1 MNHRPP
7 QEIFR
12 SRLSLIA
19 MASWLL
25 LLPAGASAL
34 QQTTAETGETP
45 AAAEANPEPVPAA
58 RIPARAEEDLAYL
71 RSLQARLA
79 AAPPVTKTTDSL
91 PALQRRID
99 ALSAVK
105 GSAEPEQLS
114 WRRRQNFRQQWLQV
128 RADLSDS
135 KSTLENRTTSLQ
147 KERDRLRELNEEWT
161 LTLRTAREQDLAELL
176 EQRARMV
183 LEEIEQAEKAVSA
196 QLDSMTSAYK
206 QITDRLAEVSAA
218 LTRYAAAAD
227 RNVDRMWLP
236 DSEPIWLTL
245 DNLNETGAQL
255 RSTWETHAGVF
266 LGMWERYQKPLRTL
280 LVFFVIVLVL
290 LVRLAKRETATAAD
304 PHIAAATGF
313 LRRPAAASLF
323 ITLNAAG
330 WFLPVSSLISDLLLL
345 LILVPMLRLA
355 PVMIPKQLRGLFY
368 FLTALVFVQQTYNL
382 AVDQGALQRILLLAL
397 SVTGFFHLA
406 RTLRR
411 QRHEL
416 NAQGGWAGLA
426 VRVAWLAA
434 VAFFLAIVANVFG
447 YVRLAEMLTEGT
459 IRSAYLG
466 IILLVVAYLLASIIE
481 LALRTPLAQRSR
493 AIRSHH
499 DAIRARVVGVT
510 RWVIGLG
517 WIIYVLGQFGLRD
530 SIVGAVVEFLQR
542 PIQVGNID
550 TSPQSIL
557 TFFLALWVAVKI
569 SQLLRFVLE
578 NEVYPRSNLQRGA
591 APTISMLV
599 NYAIV
604 TLGFF
609 FAISAAGI
617 QLSQFAIVIG
627 ALSVGIGFG
636 LQNVVNNFVSGLIL
650 IFERPV
656 KVGDT
661 VEVGALMGVV
671 NRIGIRASVVRS
683 YDGAEVIVPNG
694 DLISTQVINWTL
706 SDRKK
711 RIKVPIGVAY
721 GSDPEQVRETLL
733 KVGADHPDTIDDPEP
748 MALFIGFGNSS
759 LDFELRVWT
768 AEFDSGVRI
777 QSELGSSIYRALAE
791 AGIEIPFPQQDVHLR
806 SVSDQAGRGLKT
818 AELSQQ
824 SEPPNHGSGRDIGAS
839 SVDADSD
846 GGGDR

>member
-1 MNHRPP
+1 M
-7 QEIFR
+7 
-12 SRLSLIA
+12 A
-19 MASWLL
+19 MACWL
-25 LLPAGASAL
+25 LLPAAASAL
-34 QQTTAETGETP
+34 QETAAETPEAPTAETG
-45 AAAEANPEPVPAA
+45 PEPVVAA

-71 RSLQARLA
+71 TSLQARLA
-79 AAPPVTKTTDSL
+79 AAPSVTRITDSL

-99 ALSAVK
+99 ALSAIK

-128 RADLSDS
+128 RADLSNS
-135 KSTLENRTTSLQ
+135 KSTLENRATSLQ

-161 LTLRTAREQDLAELL
+161 LTLQTAREQDLATLL
-176 EQRARMV
+176 EQRVRMV
-183 LEEIEQAEKAVSA
+183 LEEIAKAEKAVSA
-196 QLDSMTSAYK
+196 QLDSMTSAYM
-206 QITDRLAEVSAA
+206 QITDRLAAVSAA
-218 LTRYAAAAD
+218 LARYAAAAD
-227 RNVDRMWLP
+227 RNVDRIWLP

-245 DNLNETGAQL
+245 DKLNETGAQL
-255 RSTWETHAGVF
+255 RSTWESHVAVF
-266 LGMWERYQKPLRTL
+266 LSVWERYRKSLRLL
-280 LVFFVIVLVL
+280 LVFFVTVL
-290 LVRLAKRETATAAD
+290 LLLLILSKRHDETAVD
-304 PHIAAATGF
+304 PDIAAATGF
-313 LRRPAAASLF
+313 LSRPIAASLF

-330 WFLPVSSLISDLLLL
+330 WFFPTSNLIDDLMLL
-345 LILVPMLRLA
+345 LILMPMLRLA

-368 FLTALVFVQQTYNL
+368 FLTALVVVQQTYNL
-382 AVDQGALQRILLLAL
+382 VVDQGALQRILLLAL
-397 SVTGFFHLA
+397 SVTGCFHLV
-406 RTLRR
+406 RTLRKK
-411 QRHEL
+411 RHEWQAL
-416 NAQGGWAGLA
+416 EGWESIA

-434 VAFFLAIVANVFG
+434 VAFFVAIVANVFG
-447 YVRLAEMLTEGT
+447 YVRLTEMLTEGT

-466 IILLVVAYLLASIIE
+466 IVLLVVASLLGGIVE
-481 LALRTPLAQRSR
+481 LGLRTPFAQRSR

-499 DAIRARVVGVT
+499 VAIRTRVMRVVH
-510 RWVIGLG
+510 WLIGLG
-517 WIIYVLGQFGLRD
+517 WVIYVLGQFGLRD
-530 SIVGAVVEFLQR
+530 SIVGATVEFLRR
-542 PIQVGNID
+542 PIQIGTID
-550 TSPQSIL
+550 TSPQNIL
-557 TFFLALWVAVKI
+557 TFVLALWVAVKI

-609 FAISAAGI
+609 FAVSASGI

-671 NRIGIRASVVRS
+671 SRIGIRASVVRS

-694 DLISTQVINWTL
+694 DLISTRVINWTL
-706 SDRKK
+706 SDRRK

-733 KVGADHPDTIDDPEP
+733 KVGADHPDTIDDPGP
-748 MALFIGFGNSS
+748 IALFIGFGNSS

-768 AEFDSGVRI
+768 AEFDSGLRI

-806 SVSDQAGRGLKT
+806 SVSDDAGRSLTTPAPAKQPG
-818 AELSQQ
+818 
-824 SEPPNHGSGRDIGAS
+824 PPDHGTERDIGEAS
-839 SVDADSD
+839 ADGDAD